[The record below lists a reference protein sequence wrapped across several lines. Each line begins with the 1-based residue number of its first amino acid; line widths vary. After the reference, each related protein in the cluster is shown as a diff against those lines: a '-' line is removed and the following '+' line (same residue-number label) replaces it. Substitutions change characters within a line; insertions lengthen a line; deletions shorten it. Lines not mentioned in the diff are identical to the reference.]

1 MMDEKFARA
10 LEEAVRPLGLKV
22 KFLACEG
29 IYDQVMRAVTLD
41 RPFCEVYL
49 EEEKIHA
56 AV

>member
-1 MMDEKFARA
+1 MLAFTI
-10 LEEAVRPLGLKV
+10 
-22 KFLACEG
+22 FFACEG

-49 EEEKIHA
+49 EGEKAHA

>member
-1 MMDEKFARA
+1 MMDEKFACA